1 MSVSNEAITW
11 AYTQP
16 VGPSAKFVLVALADM
31 ADEGHSCYPGQQ
43 KLATMTGHG
52 VRTVRR
58 QLLELEIGGY
68 LRRERRFDASGHR
81 TSDRYVLP
89 VGEKIPSGQSDRRP
103 IRPVAKSTT
112 GQNGQRP
119 DRASLAAIDD
129 SPTGQIGQVSLSEP
143 PEEPTVSRSTRY
155 PAAFEEFWKAYPRHV
170 GKDGAFKVWK
180 TATKR
185 VDVRTIIDGAM
196 RYRDDPNREDEF
208 TAHPSTWLN
217 AGRWNDDRL
226 PAKRAGGNSPEAQA
240 KARIAARAADPL
252 ASAR

>member
-1 MSVSNEAITW
+1 MSNEAITW
-11 AYTQP
+11 AYAQP
-16 VGPSAKFVLVALADM
+16 VGPSAKFILVALADM
-31 ADEGHSCYPGQQ
+31 ADEGHSCYPGQE
-43 KLATMTGHG
+43 KLAKMTGHG

-68 LRRERRFDASGHR
+68 LHRERRFDSSGHR

-89 VGEKIPSGQSDRRP
+89 VGQKIPTGQSDLRP
-103 IRPVAKSTT
+103 KRPAAKMTS
-112 GQNGQRP
+112 GQNDLRP
-119 DRASLAAIDD
+119 EPTSLAAIHD

-155 PAAFEEFWKAYPRHV
+155 PAAFEEFYKAYPRHI

-185 VDVRTIIDGAM
+185 ADVRTIVDGAM

-217 AGRWNDDRL
+217 AGRWNDEPL
-226 PAKRAGGNSPEAQA
+226 PPRSSGKLRADPDAL
-240 KARIAARAADPL
+240 ARIRVTARAADPL